1 MDDLA
6 TKFHGGSKEIVS
18 TVRAAA
24 VFIRDSFLARKLK
37 ISKKTTIVA
46 SKPNIANK
54 IREDLGRI
62 GIPCQSALAARD
74 LGMDSAAG
82 SRRSTK
88 VMKGRL
94 HKIVRRMGKLR
105 VLESLEKRAKK
116 LFRTNIW
123 PAASFGAAAMGV
135 AKASIK
141 KLRTQAGLAAQGR
154 GGQCTTTAIALHFPS
169 GRTRPS
175 RSGAK

>member
-1 MDDLA
+1 MLAGSRFSSTYARIYVYSFLESLQYNFPIVLGVHVDDLA
-6 TKFHGGSKEIVS
+6 TQFHGELEEIVS

-94 HKIVRRMGKLR
+94 HEIVRRMG
-105 VLESLEKRAKK
+105 
-116 LFRTNIW
+116 
-123 PAASFGAAAMGV
+123 
-135 AKASIK
+135 
-141 KLRTQAGLAAQGR
+141 
-154 GGQCTTTAIALHFPS
+154 
-169 GRTRPS
+169 
-175 RSGAK
+175 